1 MFAPPT
7 PPLAPPRRVSPPPP
21 PSSFPRRLSFAFRL
35 SQTYLQVSPG
45 FADALALWDAHHL
58 NHASSVGVPLLCLLA
73 DALRCLPADA
83 AGARGFVHLQLD
95 GLARAILSR
104 RMRAVYSHLT
114 SGVRV
119 RHNCALA
126 LLGAV
131 AARSRTLAWET
142 LRAVDF
148 SLPAFATLANAE
160 KSETTFERDAPQ
172 TVLPRVVRRGPPQ
185 APPAR
190 HVFVRFALA
199 FFAHPGDPALI
210 RSALGVKALF
220 GNVLRKLAADPP
232 ALAREA
238 LVVLRDVVMSP
249 SGGVPARLRAALMSD
264 AALEQLAAIS
274 EGTRAGG
281 DERRRANWRS
291 ARRRTG
297 RTGRRRTEAEA
308 KRRRAAFWGR
318 ERRGR

>member
-1 MFAPPT
+1 M
-7 PPLAPPRRVSPPPP
+7 R
-21 PSSFPRRLSFAFRL
+21 
-35 SQTYLQVSPG
+35 
-45 FADALALWDAHHL
+45 
-58 NHASSVGVPLLCLLA
+58 LLA

-83 AGARGFVHLQLD
+83 AEARGFVHLQLD

-119 RHNCALA
+119 RRNCALA

-148 SLPAFATLANAE
+148 SLPAFATLATPPRTRKAKAPSNATHT
-160 KSETTFERDAPQ
+160 KQSSPAWCGADP
-172 TVLPRVVRRGPPQ
+172 LKL
-185 APPAR
+185 PAR
-190 HVFVRFALA
+190 DVFVRFALA

-238 LVVLRDVVMSP
+238 LAVLRDVVMSP
-249 SGGVPARLRAALMSD
+249 SGGVPARLRAARCSRLRGLRMYARADIVASGGAASSSD
-264 AALEQLAAIS
+264 AAHPAAVTLVNKCFRSRTSAGNAAELAMDDKKVA
-274 EGTRAGG
+274 T
-281 DERRRANWRS
+281 DS
-291 ARRRTG
+291 A
-297 RTGRRRTEAEA
+297 AEA
-308 KRRRAAFWGR
+308 SAPDAASDAATGTNIDTTSLYRA
-318 ERRGR
+318 